1 MSDLTTVAKVWRGVA
16 APTLCVF
23 VVSVPATAYADDCSY
38 TSPTDCYDQIMIAL
52 LVIGALALLVFVGWE
67 LLAGAATIEAAA
79 VLAAEV
85 DAAAAAEV
93 TAGAQ
98 QLILGTG
105 NAILEGE
112 GPEAFGPAKYL
123 AESAEG
129 RAILRRAAEIVA
141 RMMMNGQ
148 WNSAQFAA
156 LQSMLQI
163 FQVFG
168 G

>member
-1 MSDLTTVAKVWRGVA
+1 
-16 APTLCVF
+16 
-23 VVSVPATAYADDCSY
+23 
-38 TSPTDCYDQIMIAL
+38 MIAL
-52 LVIGALALLVFVGWE
+52 GVIAALALLIFVGWE
-67 LLAGAATIEAAA
+67 LLAGAATIDAAA
-79 VLAAEV
+79 VLAAEL
-85 DAAAAAEV
+85 DAAAGAEV

-112 GPEAFGPAKYL
+112 GPEAFGPAKYQ

-129 RAILRRAAEIVA
+129 RAILQRAAQIVA

-148 WNSAQFAA
+148 WDPTQFAA
-156 LQSMLQI
+156 LQSMLQV